1 MKKTLL
7 IFTLLLFSM
16 SYAQEKRTITGFV
29 QDAADKLSLPGAS
42 VVVETQ
48 SVSNSTDQKGVIQS
62 TSIGTVTDIDGNF
75 SLEIPKSVKA
85 IRISYMGYDSRLI
98 NLTPKSHYIVGLSTD
113 SNMMTEVVVT
123 GYQTIE
129 KRKLTS
135 AVGQVSMED
144 IKQVGVAS
152 VDQLLSGQIAGVAVS
167 TPTGAPGAPAKIRIR
182 GTASLSGPQD
192 PLWVVDGMPLEGN
205 DIPNF
210 NDKENLDQ
218 LQNFSIA
225 GLNPDDIL
233 DITILKDAA
242 ATAIYGARAANGV
255 ISITTK
261 RGKKGDMKVNF
272 TANTFITQKPDFS
285 KLNLMNANEKVDF
298 ELMLA
303 GRSDL
308 NYRTDKGEISRIL
321 NASGELE
328 LFRQNGFGSLSP
340 TTQQNINNLRRNQT
354 DWGDAIYQTAINKQ
368 YGLSL
373 SGGGDR
379 SDYYFSLGYYDEE
392 GATIGTGFERYNL
405 TLKNNFQV
413 SDKLKVGVGL
423 FGTQVNKK
431 SYVSDTDAAINP
443 SNYSRNVNP
452 YLTPYNADGSF
463 NYDKDIDGYSDRY
476 IPFNLFEEREN
487 TSYDLKNN
495 ALKAIID
502 VNYDITDDL
511 KFTSQLGLQLDNND
525 TEKYTGKES
534 YFTRKEREKTRRYKD
549 GGYYYF
555 LPEGGI
561 IQNWKQDFFQYNWK
575 TQLTYNTIIKDLHEI
590 DVMAGTE
597 IRKTDSKLLMTK
609 GFGYDPK
616 TLTTKPIMFPNEEIS
631 REKEYES
638 YKKTH
643 LENSFAS
650 FFATAAYTYDR
661 KYTFFGSVRYD
672 GSNLFGVDPKYK
684 YLPLW
689 SASAS
694 WLVSNEKFM
703 EDLTFV
709 SNLRLRASY
718 GLQGNIDKN
727 TSPFVVG
734 EYKQVSILPGHSETN
749 IQVLNPPNNKL
760 RWEKTTNSNFGF
772 DLGMFQNRVSVAVDV
787 YDRNSTDLIGLREL
801 PLENGFEF
809 TNMNWAQ
816 ISNKGYEIS
825 ISTRNIDRPNFKWST
840 NFNFAHNK
848 SKIDRVETR
857 NSSFLPSGQGN
868 AINAVY
874 GLKTAG
880 LDEHGNIL
888 FWKDGEKVGA
898 KDFFQL
904 YDAFEEIMPGEFSKS
919 NLTNEEFRNLFTVIG
934 DKDPKFTGGIINN
947 FVINNFDINI
957 SAAFNIKQTV
967 VRNPPYNSA
976 LIDRGQNYTTDVL
989 NAWSPSNPQGNLPAI
1004 SSPTSGNEDDW
1015 MAHQWFAISDV
1026 SNSYKYL
1033 DIWAKEMS
1041 YIRISSIRLG
1051 YTFPK
1056 ALTDALKIQN
1066 ARISLEGRNLLVFG
1080 TDYSGYFDPETYGS
1094 IYAQPISKSFTI
1106 GLNFTF

>member
-1 MKKTLL
+1 MKKISLL
-7 IFTLLLFSM
+7 FALLFFTLT
-16 SYAQEKRTITGFV
+16 YAQEKRVITGLV
-29 QDAADKLSLPGAS
+29 VDATDKLSLPGAS
-42 VVVETQ
+42 VYIETQ
-48 SVSNSTDQKGVIQS
+48 SVSNTTDQKGIIQS
-62 TSIGTVTDIDGNF
+62 TSVGTVTDVDGKF
-75 SLEIPKSVKA
+75 SLEVPTTTKA
-85 IRISYMGYDSRLI
+85 IRVSYMGYESRLI
-98 NLTPKSHYIVGLSTD
+98 PLTSKVHYSIGLTTD
-113 SNMMTEVVVT
+113 SSMLNEVIVT

-135 AVGQVSMED
+135 AVSQVSMAD
-144 IKQVGVAS
+144 IQQAGVAS
-152 VDQLLSGQIAGVAVS
+152 VDQLLSGQVAGVAVS
-167 TPTGAPGAPAKIRIR
+167 TASGAPGGPAKIRIR

-205 DIPNF
+205 DIPAF
-210 NDKENLDQ
+210 SDKDNIDQ
-218 LQNFSIA
+218 LQNYSIA

-255 ISITTK
+255 IAITTK
-261 RGKKGDMKVNF
+261 RGKKGEMKVNF
-272 TANTFITQKPDFS
+272 TANTFITQKPNFS
-285 KLNLMNANEKVDF
+285 KLNLMNASEKVDL

-308 NYRTDKGEISRIL
+308 TYRTDKGEISRIL
-321 NASGELE
+321 NASGELD

-340 TTQQNINNLRRNQT
+340 NTQQSINSLRNNQT
-354 DWGDAIYQTAINKQ
+354 DWGDLIYQTAINKQ

-379 SDYYFSLGYYDEE
+379 SDYYFSLGYYNEE
-392 GATIGTGFERYNL
+392 GATVGTGFERYNL

-413 SDKLKVGVGL
+413 SDKLHVGVAL

-431 SYVSDTDAAINP
+431 SYVTDIDAAISP

-452 YLTPYNADGSF
+452 YLTPYQADGSY
-463 NYDKDIDGYSDRY
+463 NYDKEIDGYSDTY
-476 IPFNLFEEREN
+476 IPYNLFEEREN

-495 ALKAIID
+495 ALKAILDID
-502 VNYDITDDL
+502 YAVTDDL
-511 KFTSQLGLQLDNND
+511 KLSTQLGIQLDNND
-525 TEKYTGKES
+525 TEKYTGAES

-549 GGYYYF
+549 GEYYYF

-561 IQNWKQDFFQYNWK
+561 IQNWRQDFFQFNWK
-575 TQLTYNTIIKDLHEI
+575 AQLTYNTIINDLHEI
-590 DVMAGTE
+590 DVMAGSE
-597 IRKTDSKLLMTK
+597 LRKTDNKLIVTK

-631 REKEYES
+631 REKDYETF
-638 YKKTH
+638 KRTR

-661 KYTFFGSVRYD
+661 KYTVFGSVRYD

-694 WLVSNEKFM
+694 WLVSQEKFM
-703 EDLTFV
+703 ENLPFI
-709 SNLRLRASY
+709 SNLRMRASY

-734 EYKQVSILPGHSETN
+734 EYQYVSILPGHSESN
-749 IQVLNPPNNKL
+749 IRVINPPNNKL

-772 DLGMFQNRVSVAVDV
+772 DLGMFGNRINIAVDT
-787 YDRNSTDLIGLREL
+787 YNRKSTDLIGLRAL

-825 ISTRNIDRPNFKWST
+825 ISTKNIDHADFKWNT
-840 NFNFAHNK
+840 TFNFAHNK
-848 SKIDRVETR
+848 SNIDRVEAQ

-880 LDEHGNIL
+880 LDDDGNIM
-888 FWKDGEKVGA
+888 FWKDGEKVNA
-898 KDFFQL
+898 VEFFQL
-904 YDAFEEIMPGEFSKS
+904 YDPYSEIFPGEFSKT
-919 NLTNEEFRNLFTVIG
+919 NLTNEEFRGLFTVLG

-947 FVINNFDINI
+947 FVIKNFDINI
-957 SAAFNIKQTV
+957 SAAFNLKQTV
-967 VRNPPYNSA
+967 VRNPPYSSA
-976 LIDRGQNYTTDVL
+976 EVDRGQNYTTEIL
-989 NAWSPSNPQGNLPAI
+989 QAWSPSNPQGTLPAI
-1004 SSPTSGNEDDW
+1004 SSPTSGTGDAW
-1015 MAHQWFAISDV
+1015 MAHQWFGGADPA
-1026 SNSYKYL
+1026 NTYKYL
-1033 DIWAKEMS
+1033 DIWAKEIS

-1056 ALTDALKIQN
+1056 SLTDALKIQN

-1080 TDYSGYFDPETYGS
+1080 SDYSGYFDPETYGS
-1094 IYAQPISKSFTI
+1094 IYAQPISRSFTI
-1106 GLNFTF
+1106 GVNFTF